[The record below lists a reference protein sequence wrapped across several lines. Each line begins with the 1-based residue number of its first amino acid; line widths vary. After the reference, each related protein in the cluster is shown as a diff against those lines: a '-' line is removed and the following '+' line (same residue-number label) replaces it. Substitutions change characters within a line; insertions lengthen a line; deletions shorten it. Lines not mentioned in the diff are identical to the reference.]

1 MTAYQLPTS
10 LEVGGELYKIRTD
23 FRAVLDV
30 LIAMYD
36 PELDEVG
43 HAMVILQ
50 IIYPD
55 WGRIPVEYTQEAVNK
70 ACEFIDC
77 GQKDDGRPKPKL
89 IDWEQD
95 VAIIIPAVNKAAHF
109 DVRER
114 EHLHWWTFFGFFMEI
129 GESTLSS
136 VVHIRR
142 KMKDGKKLEKWEREY
157 YEQNRALCDLE
168 RRLSQEEQYWIN
180 YYNKWLEG
188 GG

>member
-30 LIAMYD
+30 LLAMSD

-43 HAMVILQ
+43 RAMVILQ
-50 IIYPD
+50 IIYLE
-55 WGRIPVEYTQEAVNK
+55 WGKIPVEHTQEAVNK

-77 GQKDDGRPKPKL
+77 GQKDDGQLKPKL

-95 VAIIIPAVNKAAHF
+95 ASIIIPAVNKAAHF

-114 EHLHWWTFFGFFMEI
+114 EYLHWWTFFGFFMEI

-136 VVHIRR
+136 VVHIRQ
-142 KMKDGKKLEKWEREY
+142 KMHSGEKLEKWERKY
-157 YEQNRALCDLE
+157 FDQNRQLCELKQ
-168 RRLSQEEQYWIN
+168 RRSKEEQDIIDYL
-180 YYNKWLEG
+180 NKWLG